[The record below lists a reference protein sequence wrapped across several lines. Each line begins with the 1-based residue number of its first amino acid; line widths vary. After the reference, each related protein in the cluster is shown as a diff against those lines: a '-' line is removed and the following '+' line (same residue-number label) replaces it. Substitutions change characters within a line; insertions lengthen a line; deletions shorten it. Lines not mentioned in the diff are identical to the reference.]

1 MSENNNSIE
10 RAEQRVR
17 EMNTVT
23 RRYAEQGS
31 RYMQNMN
38 ADRSR
43 TRFETVDVR
52 PEEISAPQPRQAVQ
66 AAQAMR
72 NTQNMQRGN
81 VPQNLPQNVNKTV
94 KSTEKSGENVHK
106 DQQQHVHKSVSPN
119 VPSGGDID
127 GERLLLLAVIYL
139 LMRENADIKLILAL
153 CYLIL

>member
-38 ADRSR
+38 ADRHR

-52 PEEISAPQPRQAVQ
+52 PEEISAPQPRQAIQ

-72 NTQNMQRGN
+72 NTQNTQRGN

-106 DQQQHVHKSVSPN
+106 NQRQPVPQSVTQTVPN
-119 VPSGGDID
+119 SGDID

>member
-1 MSENNNSIE
+1 MANNNSVE

-23 RRYAEQGS
+23 RRYAERGS
-31 RYMQNMN
+31 RYMNNMN
-38 ADRSR
+38 AAQQ

-52 PEEISAPQPRQAVQ
+52 PEEISPSRPSGTPVQPPRPPSEAGKARQTQREDGSKSVRTVS
-66 AAQAMR
+66 R
-72 NTQNMQRGN
+72 NTTDAEKLHKEQSRPVQQD
-81 VPQNLPQNVNKTV
+81 VPRSDK
-94 KSTEKSGENVHK
+94 EF
-106 DQQQHVHKSVSPN
+106 
-119 VPSGGDID
+119 D

>member
-1 MSENNNSIE
+1 MSDNNNSVK

-23 RRYAEQGS
+23 RRYAEQGN
-31 RYMQNMN
+31 RYMQNMAN
-38 ADRSR
+38 SRR

-52 PEEISAPQPRQAVQ
+52 PEELSKPQKPSVCPPKSAP
-66 AAQAMR
+66 
-72 NTQNMQRGN
+72 NTTRKS
-81 VPQNLPQNVNKTV
+81 VPQGV
-94 KSTEKSGENVHK
+94 KNTERCAENVHK
-106 DQQQHVHKSVSPN
+106 SVTPN
-119 VPSGGDID
+119 VTDSGGLD

>member
-1 MSENNNSIE
+1 MANNNSVE

-31 RYMQNMN
+31 RYMNNMN
-38 ADRSR
+38 AAQQ

-52 PEEISAPQPRQAVQ
+52 PEEISPSRPSRPSGTPVQPPRPPSGAGKARQTQREDGSKSVRTVSRNTTDAEKLHKEQPRSVQ
-66 AAQAMR
+66 QDVP
-72 NTQNMQRGN
+72 RGD
-81 VPQNLPQNVNKTV
+81 
-94 KSTEKSGENVHK
+94 GEF
-106 DQQQHVHKSVSPN
+106 
-119 VPSGGDID
+119 D

>member
-1 MSENNNSIE
+1 MSENNNSIA

-38 ADRSR
+38 ADRNR

-52 PEEISAPQPRQAVQ
+52 PEEISPQEPR
-66 AAQAMR
+66 QAMR
-72 NTQNMQRGN
+72 NTQNTQRGN
-81 VPQNLPQNVNKTV
+81 VPQNVNKTV

-106 DQQQHVHKSVSPN
+106 DRQQHAHQPVPQS